1 MLACTNVI
9 TLAKVAFLFVPPAA
23 SSTMIKSAVAK
34 SAPISVPPSISIAT
48 RGNVPVSPVPIKV
61 PDAVANTHTE
71 LLAAECGADYNV
83 CACAFELSQ

>member
-34 SAPISVPPSISIAT
+34 SAPISVPPSMQIVMFVRVRLNSH
-48 RGNVPVSPVPIKV
+48 NKV
-61 PDAVANTHTE
+61 
-71 LLAAECGADYNV
+71 
-83 CACAFELSQ
+83 